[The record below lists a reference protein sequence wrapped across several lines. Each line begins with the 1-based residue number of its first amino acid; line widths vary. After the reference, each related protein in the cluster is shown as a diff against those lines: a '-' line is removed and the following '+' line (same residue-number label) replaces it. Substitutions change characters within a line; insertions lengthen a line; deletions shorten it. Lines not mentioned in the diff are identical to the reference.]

1 MVADARV
8 LTGNES
14 QIRGRAHPQASD
26 NNGTKK
32 VIVVI
37 PTLNEEE
44 GIGLVLDNVGRALC
58 SYNYN
63 ILVVDG
69 RSSDNTVSIAKD
81 KGAFVIFQRSKGYGD
96 ALRTGFA
103 YAYNK
108 LEADIIVMIDA
119 DGTYDPRDIP
129 SMLGPVLEN
138 RADMTIGNRFDGM
151 DGEAMPL
158 INIIGNRLLSS
169 VARLIL
175 QIDVSD
181 TQCGLRAIQ
190 SDLARKV
197 RTEADGMPF
206 AIEMLARV
214 KKAGARISEV
224 PISYHER
231 RGFSK
236 LNRFEDGFSILRK
249 IFTEAFS

>member
-1 MVADARV
+1 M
-8 LTGNES
+8 
-14 QIRGRAHPQASD
+14 
-26 NNGTKK
+26 KK

-37 PTLNEEE
+37 PTLNEQE
-44 GIGLVLDNVGRALC
+44 GLSFVLDNLGQALC
-58 SYNYN
+58 SYNYS

-69 RSSDNTVSIAKD
+69 RSSDHTVKTAKD
-81 KGAFVIFQRSKGYGD
+81 KGALVIFQRSKGYGD

-103 YAYNK
+103 YAIGK
-108 LEADIIVMIDA
+108 LGADVIVMIDA
-119 DGTYDPRDIP
+119 DGTYDPRDVP
-129 SMLGPVLEN
+129 SMLSPVLEN

-158 INIIGNRLLSS
+158 INIIGNRMLSLA
-169 VARLIL
+169 ARLIL

-181 TQCGLRAIQ
+181 TQCGLRAIS
-190 SDLARKV
+190 SDIARKV
-197 RTEADGMPF
+197 TTEADGMPF
-206 AIEMLARV
+206 AIEMLARI
-214 KKAGARISEV
+214 KKAGARVSEV

-249 IFTEAFS
+249 ILTESARAFS